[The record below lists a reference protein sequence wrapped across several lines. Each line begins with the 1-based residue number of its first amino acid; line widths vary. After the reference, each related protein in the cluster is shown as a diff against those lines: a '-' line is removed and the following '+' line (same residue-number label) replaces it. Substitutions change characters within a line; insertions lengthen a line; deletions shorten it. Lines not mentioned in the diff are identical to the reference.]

1 MDGHGRMGKNGWAM
15 MDEQGWMGK
24 DDGSM
29 GKDGRIMKDKHGW
42 IGKDGWA

>member
-24 DDGSM
+24 DDG
-29 GKDGRIMKDKHGW
+29 
-42 IGKDGWA
+42 WARMMDRWARMEGL